1 MSADAFNTMMQSVD
15 TTNENQAMLAQ
26 QVLKAMILGP
36 PTTPPPIPTRT
47 ADPYANQAAGVGG
60 GQGGVSTTT
69 STTTTTPKID
79 LSPKSLAKNQLSLQ
93 SAVAS

>member
-15 TTNENQAMLAQ
+15 TTNENQALLAQ

-47 ADPYANQAAGVGG
+47 ADPYAIQSAGG
-60 GQGGVSTTT
+60 GGGRGGVSTTT
-69 STTTTTPKID
+69 AATTTAKVD
-79 LSPKSLAKNQLSLQ
+79 VSPESLAKNQLSLQ
-93 SAVAS
+93 AAVAS